1 MSKNSDDNTNKGKF
15 DLSGVFHVQDKYLTD
30 LSNSYPN
37 VNNAPLIANYVLDLQ
52 KKMKKTTDSYKKAN
66 TSADNVLTEQNK
78 VIDIVEQEQ
87 ERLEK
92 KKMLIDQVDD
102 EERRKALL
110 TESNRLRKAAYTKIL
125 LVLIFCI
132 VIHIVLL
139 LIVKFAFEEPVDP
152 SVNTIFVLLHIFNL
166 AIWTLVAF
174 YIYINIQS
182 RSHINFNKLELPPPK
197 IVDGSSTPAVDNYNN
212 LFKDLGLCYSDSC
225 CGESTVWDKKT
236 GVCTTN
242 TNKKNSKS
250 SSSPV
255 VESFVVNNSLNLCPK
270 FIPGKTSEQ
279 IKTENEMAER
289 KKAETYD
296 PATYD
301 PKTATREQRKMHN
314 KANVK
319 KSMRDIMGP
328 TMNSID
334 EISNSFKNSLDQINN
349 QKDYNDS
356 LNEIN
361 SLGKDILEQSLPGE
375 SPPGKCYFTTMED
388 ATEISDCKK
397 TNRRVYYPADENDLL
412 PLNNHYDND
421 VYYKGLNHSKELTDR
436 FSNYK

>member
-1 MSKNSDDNTNKGKF
+1 MSNKEKDNNKGKF

-37 VNNAPLIANYVLDLQ
+37 VNNAPLVANYVLDLQ

-78 VIDIVEQEQ
+78 MINIVDEEQK
-87 ERLEK
+87 RLEK
-92 KKMLIDQVDD
+92 KKMLIDQADE

-125 LVLIFCI
+125 MVGIFCI
-132 VIHIVLL
+132 VIHIILL
-139 LIVKFAFEEPVDP
+139 LCVRFFFEPPIDP
-152 SVNTIFVLLHIFNL
+152 GVNTLFVLLHIFNF

-182 RSHINFNKLELPPPK
+182 RSHINFNKLELPPPALL
-197 IVDGSSTPAVDNYNN
+197 DGSSAPGVADYNN
-212 LFKDLGLCYSDSC
+212 LFKDLGLCYSDGC
-225 CGESTVWDKKT
+225 CGEDTIWDDKS

-242 TNKKNSKS
+242 ALLNT
-250 SSSPV
+250 PV
-255 VESFVVNNSLNLCPK
+255 ASEESNVESFVVQNSLNICPK
-270 FIPGKTSEQ
+270 FVAGKTSEQ
-279 IKTENEMAER
+279 IKIENEMAEK

-296 PATYD
+296 PETYD

-314 KANVK
+314 KAGVK
-319 KSMRDIMGP
+319 KQMQNILAP
-328 TMNSID
+328 TMDSINSISSGFTQTLKD
-334 EISNSFKNSLDQINN
+334 LDDPQKQLDSNELQLDSSSLLDQV
-349 QKDYNDS
+349 
-356 LNEIN
+356 
-361 SLGKDILEQSLPGE
+361 LPQDE
-375 SPPGKCYFTTMED
+375 PLGKCYFTTMKD
-388 ATEISDCKK
+388 SPEINGCKK
-397 TNRRVYYPADENDLL
+397 ADRRVFYPVNENELL
-412 PLNNHYDND
+412 PLNNQYDND

>member
-1 MSKNSDDNTNKGKF
+1 MSKNNDDNTNKGKF

-52 KKMKKTTDSYKKAN
+52 NKMKNTTDSYKKAN
-66 TSADNVLTEQNK
+66 TSANNVLTEQNK

-92 KKMLIDQVDD
+92 KKMLIDQVDE

-110 TESNRLRKAAYTKIL
+110 TESNSLRKASYTKIL
-125 LVLIFCI
+125 LILIFCI

-139 LIVKFAFEEPVDP
+139 LIVKYAFEEPVDP
-152 SVNTIFVLLHIFNL
+152 GVNTIFVLLHIFNF

-197 IVDGSSTPAVDNYNN
+197 ILDGSSTPAVSDYNN
-212 LFKDLGLCYSDSC
+212 LFKDLGLCYSDGC
-225 CGESTVWDKKT
+225 CGENTVWNDKT

-242 TNKKNSKS
+242 TNKNSS
-250 SSSPV
+250 QGSSSPV

-279 IKTENEMAER
+279 MKIENEMAER

-301 PKTATREQRKMHN
+301 PKTATREQRKIHN
-314 KANVK
+314 KTNVK
-319 KSMRDIMGP
+319 NSMKSIMGS

-334 EISNSFKNSLDQINN
+334 DISSSFDKINN
-349 QKDYNDS
+349 EKNYNDS
-356 LNEIN
+356 LNDIN
-361 SLGKDILEQSLPGE
+361 SLGNDLLEQSLPGE

-388 ATEISDCKK
+388 STEINDCRK
-397 TNRRVYYPADENDLL
+397 TNRKVYYPADENDLL